1 MTGQPFVRLGLWRP
15 WQHCGA
21 AVPPVILTLAHRI
34 HMTVNGPGDDVSLGS
49 AGVTLK
55 SVIGFGIVV
64 YQIDWSLPRPNFSF
78 AGGCDSFLGVDPLLP
93 ALDPL
98 PVCATTPVLGLYHYT
113 AYASR
118 HPKPFGGS
126 DSTLLPIR
134 TFPLLWGAPYP
145 PTVSAFSP
153 STSIPK
159 KILWNYSAHAL
170 LNAPRTFLCL
180 SLS

>member
-1 MTGQPFVRLGLWRP
+1 M
-15 WQHCGA
+15 
-21 AVPPVILTLAHRI
+21 ILTLGHHI
-34 HMTVNGPGDDVSLGS
+34 HATVNGPDDDVSLRS
-49 AGVTLK
+49 AGVTLE
-55 SVIGFGIVV
+55 SVIGFGIVA
-64 YQIDWSLPRPNFSF
+64 YQIDWSPPRLDFSF

-93 ALDPL
+93 VLDPL
-98 PVCATTPVLGLYHYT
+98 PVCAIAPVLGLYHHT
-113 AYASR
+113 AYAPR

-126 DSTLLPIR
+126 DPTLLLIR

-153 STSIPK
+153 STSIPN